1 MVSSTVFCPH
11 CGLSEGVIRFGFNRG
26 GSQRL
31 KCRDCLK
38 SWTPSPNTR
47 ALSAEKEALIVAAL
61 HERLSQRA
69 IARTFKVAR
78 TTVRELLKKSRSKR
92 A

>member
-1 MVSSTVFCPH
+1 MVTLTYCCVH
-11 CGLSEGVIRFGFNRG
+11 CGLRERVFRNGFNRG

-31 KCRDCLK
+31 KCGSCRG
-38 SWTPSPNTR
+38 SWTPEPHTR
-47 ALSAEKEALIVAAL
+47 ALSAEKEVLIVEAL

-78 TTVRELLKKSRSKR
+78 TTIRALSQKKPGKR

>member
-1 MVSSTVFCPH
+1 MVILTYACVR
-11 CGLSEGVIRFGFNRG
+11 CGLSERVFRNGFNRG

-31 KCRDCLK
+31 KCGACGK
-38 SWTPSPNTR
+38 SWTPQPKTR
-47 ALSAEKEALIVAAL
+47 ALSAEKEVLIVAAL

-78 TTVRELLKKSRSKR
+78 TTIRALSQKKPAKR

>member
-1 MVSSTVFCPH
+1 MVTVSYHCPR
-11 CGLSEGVIRFGFNRG
+11 CGLSEHVVRHGFNRG

-31 KCRDCLK
+31 KCGDCGK
-38 SWTPSPNTR
+38 SWTPQPNTR

-78 TTVRELLKKSRSKR
+78 TTIRALSQKKPEKH

>member
-1 MVSSTVFCPH
+1 MVTLTYLCPH
-11 CGLSEGVIRFGFNRG
+11 CGLSERVFRNGFNRG

-31 KCRDCLK
+31 KCGSCGK
-38 SWTPSPNTR
+38 SWTPKPNSR
-47 ALSAEKEALIVAAL
+47 SLSADKEALIVAAS

-78 TTVRELLKKSRSKR
+78 TTIRALSQKKPGKR